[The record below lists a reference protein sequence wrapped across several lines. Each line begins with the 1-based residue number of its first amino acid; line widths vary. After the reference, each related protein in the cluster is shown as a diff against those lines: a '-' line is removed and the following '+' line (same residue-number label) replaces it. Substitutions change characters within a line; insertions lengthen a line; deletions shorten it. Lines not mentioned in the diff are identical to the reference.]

1 MHNVGVFSA
10 MTVLKG
16 AACQEGMLVAI
27 RNSTLPKL
35 VKGFHLQGYEVL
47 AGEKKFEACQLK
59 NKSKKCLLFFFFLI
73 IYIESFLWTAIPLV
87 FYLFFF

>member
-1 MHNVGVFSA
+1 MHNVWGFSA

-27 RNSTLPKL
+27 RNSALPKL